1 MFSLFETRSLAI
13 NLRNWVFQINWIKL
27 ITAVIAL
34 IAASAVCTTDWAGS
48 FDIAVWQGAT
58 GRWRNSHHLRTLV
71 NVAIF

>member
-13 NLRNWVFQINWIKL
+13 NLRNWVSNQLIKL
-27 ITAVIAL
+27 ITAIIAL
-34 IAASAVCTTDWAGS
+34 ITASAVCTTDWAGS